1 MFRVL
6 IGAAVQPL
14 KLAFSLQRLTWSSP
28 KGPGSLFDDDD
39 NISMRPHTNQSG
51 GKHHQST
58 SQVSRAAAQ
67 AADALAVG
75 MSWKLGSASTMH
87 YLSAQ
92 AVLTGREHY
101 LSAPERYRLASDH
114 R

>member
-1 MFRVL
+1 MIECQWAKGRA
-6 IGAAVQPL
+6 GSA
-14 KLAFSLQRLTWSSP
+14 QRLSLP
-28 KGPGSLFDDDD
+28 KP
-39 NISMRPHTNQSG
+39 
-51 GKHHQST
+51 
-58 SQVSRAAAQ
+58 VSRAAAQ

-75 MSWKLGSASTMH
+75 MSWELGSASTMH

-92 AVLTGREHY
+92 AVSTGREHY